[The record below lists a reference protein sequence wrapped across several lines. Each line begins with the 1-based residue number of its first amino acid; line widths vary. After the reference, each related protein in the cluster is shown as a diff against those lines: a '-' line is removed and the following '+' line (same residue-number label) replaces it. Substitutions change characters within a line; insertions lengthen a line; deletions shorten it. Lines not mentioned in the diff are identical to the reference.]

1 MNRPGKNALLTV
13 ALLLAAAVAYFDDP
27 VLSDP
32 QRGPETTPV
41 PTASPT
47 PTSTPPEISAT
58 STPPTATST
67 ADINSPPTVQVMT
80 FGGIGQ
86 ARPFPDDEV
95 YKVNISGSR
104 VSIKLRGQDE
114 DGNLDYLAIVDEDD
128 EVQGR
133 SDCDAAMGSECTL
146 EVTIPSPAEYD
157 RAFTYHGIAVDSE
170 GAVSEKSVRIE
181 VTSVWDKGGYASG
194 PTSSPRPPS
203 TPTPTPRPP
212 TPPPTPV
219 ALPESMIV
227 PAGDQ
232 AVVEHESG
240 AMIEIPEGATNP
252 VPPDWSAGP
261 ELTDV
266 TETVSDEMVTV
277 SITEFEAPSPSVVE
291 VQSAYDITVVDQ
303 DGEDVVLREPVTITL
318 PYTLPEGK
326 TTEDL
331 DVVYWNEPL
340 ERWESVEG
348 GVVDETEQ
356 TITVDMDHLTGV
368 GVVLFVNPVRL
379 LALVQATFAGV
390 DVIGTNYEEGH
401 KHAITLHGA
410 LTGKFLEVGNSL
422 VLDVDDILSLGKEKG
437 EGYTVEGEEGFVTF
451 GMYRHFALEPAIK
464 EVSAGV
470 TVSIPKTGKF
480 MGAGPSGYNNDLSFE
495 SSFALASFDAPL
507 LQFPGF
513 LVKLSTLFTDPSLG
527 LLTLNS
533 NGNFN
538 PVEAQLN
545 KCADCVFSI
554 DVNVGIGAE
563 TLGIDVKALSTSLVV
578 ASGEF
583 NTNSEDILQDL
594 MQGQCGQSRCE
605 ITWSEFIALILKS
618 MEEEHL
624 EIVYTLGEKVGLIHE
639 YTAFE
644 NMAPADVADGGWGYV
659 NAIKDVTGGHDVNS
673 DGRGDMVFPS
683 ENTAGTPLQV
693 WTTGDGTE
701 NQRHYLEVVS
711 ITEGWSIE
719 FNAADTS
726 SDLNASV
733 DSEPSGGA
741 LLRVDYDAQAL
752 SVNTTHWLVTATTT
766 APSSGNVT
774 FRLKHD
780 RSLLEGLLDEQLDQ
794 STVTL
799 WKDKQLSDL
808 SIRAQVSPD
817 PIRTD
822 EAVTYTVFV
831 ENDGPDTADD
841 VELNVYLASNLGVT
855 LEEAALTDRSL
866 SCDDDIVSLWNLVCN
881 LGDLDAGETATA
893 TLEFM
898 LKPDFP
904 TGTPITAAFA
914 VTSEVVRGAPL
925 PKEELTP
932 GNNSTSTTAR
942 TASYRAALVA
952 LYEAAD
958 GPNWTVSTNWLSD
971 EPVYTWFGVRTNGRG
986 RVTELNLAGL
996 GLDGEIP
1003 VEIGDLTKLRWLNL
1017 ARNSDLTGDLPAEM
1031 AQLTELEG
1039 LALGEND
1046 HTGPVPSWLGDL
1058 TKLREL
1064 GLGHNQLTG
1073 TIPIELRQLTGLEV
1087 LYLGG
1092 NGLIGSVP
1100 DWLGEF
1106 ESLNYLYL
1114 SGNSFTGCLPAGLG
1128 NFQRDDID
1136 QLGLPTCGAEV
1147 VPFARDRAKEFDPNI
1162 RLYAPSEIW
1171 SDGTTMW
1178 VSYPRSRSVGTFPND
1193 PKIHAY
1199 NLAMKERDPSKDFD
1213 TLVTAENI
1221 YPGGI
1226 WSDGTTMWVADSG
1239 LNAVGLPVNPKLYAY
1254 NLAMKEREPSKDF
1267 DTLIAAENIYPRG
1280 IWSDGTTMWVADY
1293 YDSKLYAYN
1302 LSTKERDPA
1311 KDFDSLVAAGNT
1323 GPSGIWSDGTT
1334 MWVPDITDDKI
1345 YAYNLTTK
1353 VRDSA
1358 KDFDTL
1364 AAAGNIAPYS
1374 SWSDGTTM
1382 WVLDRGGR
1390 LYAYSLTTK
1399 ARDSAKDLV
1408 TLVAR
1413 GNTKADGIWSDGVT
1427 VWVSDGGDQ
1436 KVYAYNLSTR
1446 ARDSAKDFDSLIA
1459 AENTYPRGIWS
1470 DGTTMWIADWSDA
1483 KLYAYNLMTKV
1494 RDSDKDFDTLIAAGN
1509 ARPYGIWSD
1518 GTTMWVLD
1526 ITDDKIYAYNLTTKA
1541 HDSDKDIDTPN
1552 GGLGIWSDGT
1562 TMWVAGWGQGKLYA
1576 YNLTTKMRDSD
1587 KDFETL
1593 GASGN
1598 FRPYNI
1604 WSDGTTMWVSDQVRA
1619 RLYAYNLTT
1628 KSHDSAKDID
1638 TLKAPENNSP
1648 YGIWSDGTTMW
1659 VVDEDDDSLDAY
1671 NLTTKARDSAKDFGT
1686 LEAAGNSRPQGI
1698 WSDGTTMWVTDLN
1711 DAKIYAYNLATKAY
1725 DSDKDFDTL
1734 EAAGNSAP
1742 FGVWSDGTTMWVV
1755 DVDDAKIY
1763 AYNLT
1768 TKARDSAK
1776 DFETLEAAGNSRPQ
1790 GIWSDG
1796 TTMWAADW
1804 GDGMLYAYNLTTKAR
1819 DSVKDFSYSNLV
1831 LTGECAPTGIWSDGT
1846 TMWVADWHDEYIKA
1860 NNMPP

>member
-1 MNRPGKNALLTV
+1 MNRPGKNTLLMV

-27 VLSDP
+27 VVSDP
-32 QRGPETTPV
+32 QRGSETTPV

-67 ADINSPPTVQVMT
+67 AGINSPPTVQVMT

-86 ARPFPDDEV
+86 ARPFPDDKV

-128 EVQGR
+128 EILGQA
-133 SDCDAAMGSECTL
+133 DCDAAMGSECTL

-170 GAVSEKSVRIE
+170 GATSEKSARIE
-181 VTSVWDKGGYASG
+181 VTSVWDKGSSAG
-194 PTSSPRPPS
+194 SSPPRLRPPS
-203 TPTPTPRPP
+203 PPTPTPRPP

-219 ALPESMIV
+219 SPVESMTV

-232 AVVEHESG
+232 AVVEHGSG
-240 AMIEIPEGATNP
+240 AKIEIPADATNQ
-252 VPPDWSAGP
+252 VPSGWSAGP
-261 ELTDV
+261 ELVGV
-266 TETVSDEMVTV
+266 TETTSDEMVTI
-277 SITEFEAPSPSVVE
+277 SITDFEAPSPSVVE
-291 VQSAYDITVVDQ
+291 VQSAFDISILDE
-303 DGEDVVLREPVTITL
+303 DGEDVVLREPVTVTL
-318 PYTLPEGK
+318 PLTMPEGK
-326 TTEDL
+326 NAA
-331 DVVYWNEPL
+331 DVEVVHWNEHL

-348 GVVDETEQ
+348 SVVNEADQ
-356 TITVDMDHLTGV
+356 TVTVEMDHLSGV
-368 GVVLFVNPVRL
+368 GVTFFVGPL
-379 LALVQATFAGV
+379 QFLALSAASGV
-390 DVIGTNYEEGH
+390 GTRGSSYADGY
-401 KHAITLHGA
+401 KRA
-410 LTGKFLEVGNSL
+410 LTLRGDVTIPVYIVGGVKGGASL
-422 VLDVDDILSLGKEKG
+422 ILDVDDILSLAEQQPKYTG
-437 EGYTVEGEEGFVTF
+437 EGEAGYFTYGFNGHLAATVGGSPISGSLKMTKVFTDK
-451 GMYRHFALEPAIK
+451 R
-464 EVSAGV
+464 
-470 TVSIPKTGKF
+470 
-480 MGAGPSGYNNDLSFE
+480 GAGGYNNDLSFD
-495 SSFALASFDAPL
+495 ASLSVLSVSLPG
-507 LQFPGF
+507 GF
-513 LVKLSTLFTDPSLG
+513 LEAD
-527 LLTLNS
+527 LLTFNS
-533 NGNFN
+533 NGNFS
-538 PVEAQLN
+538 PVDAQ
-545 KCADCVFSI
+545 V
-554 DVNVGIGAE
+554 DVCPACGLSFELDPAPEV
-563 TLGIDVKALSTSLVV
+563 ALFPITINL
-578 ASGEF
+578 AKGEF
-583 NTNSEDILQDL
+583 NTNFGEILSDL
-594 MQGQCGQSRCE
+594 TEGRCGQDRCQL
-605 ITWSEFIALILKS
+605 TWTDFINLYMGAMTGGLTS
-618 MEEEHL
+618 
-624 EIVYTLGEKVGLIHE
+624 VFSLGEKIGLLYD
-639 YTAFE
+639 YTDFE
-644 NMAPADVADGGWGYV
+644 HVSPRDAASMGWGYA
-659 NAIKDVTGGHDVNS
+659 NNFEELGGGHDVNG
-673 DGRGDMVFPS
+673 DGRGDLVFPS
-683 ENTAGTPLQV
+683 AISGGVPLLLR
-693 WTTGDGTE
+693 TSGDNLETK
-701 NQRHYLEVVS
+701 RHYLEVTS

-719 FNAADTS
+719 FDGANTTPQ
-726 SDLNASV
+726 LNAV
-733 DSEPSGGA
+733 EVAEDDLKEGA
-741 LLRVDYDAQAL
+741 LLRVDFDALAL
-752 SVNTTHWLVTATTT
+752 ALHETRWLVTATTS
-766 APSSGNVT
+766 APNSGQIS
-774 FRLKHD
+774 FRLGNN
-780 RSLLEGLLDEQLDQ
+780 RSFFGVDLPDEVLRGPVP
-794 STVTL
+794 VTL
-799 WKDKQLSDL
+799 WKDKQQSDL
-808 SIRAQVSPD
+808 IVEAQVNPD
-817 PIRTD
+817 PVRT
-822 EAVTYTVFV
+822 EEPVTYTVAV
-831 ENDGPDTADD
+831 ENKGLDRADD
-841 VELNVYLASNLGVT
+841 VRLTMKSIRSIGFSLQQANLSGSPLNCSD
-855 LEEAALTDRSL
+855 TDS
-866 SCDDDIVSLWNLVCN
+866 
-881 LGDLDAGETATA
+881 LGDLVCELGDMDAEETATA

-898 LKPDFP
+898 TKPDFP

-914 VTSEVVRGAPL
+914 VTSEENTGGPL
-925 PKEELTP
+925 PKEELIP
-932 GNNSTSTTAR
+932 GDNSTAVTTQS
-942 TASYRAALVA
+942 ASDRNALVA
-952 LYEAAD
+952 LYEAVA

-1058 TKLREL
+1058 TKLHEL

-1374 SWSDGTTM
+1374 IWSDGTTM

-1399 ARDSAKDLV
+1399 ARDSSKDLV

-1446 ARDSAKDFDSLIA
+1446 SRDSAKDFDSLIA

-1552 GGLGIWSDGT
+1552 GGLGIWSDGM

-1776 DFETLEAAGNSRPQ
+1776 DFDTLEAAGNSRPQ
-1790 GIWSDG
+1790 GIWSEG